1 MKNLFLLTVLI
12 CSSIYWHNAGAQSVD
27 WNAVEQHY
35 FDVYQPTDT
44 PQWIF
49 PIIAIN
55 GDGQADTI
63 YYCYK
68 SYANDYNIYENEFG
82 EKATLLDTSNFAF
95 SFNYVLDSTYSVFAF
110 GDTSFSGAENIG
122 HTFLTFINGKYPLT
136 LKWNGIKLYDTVLPF
151 PNILPKPIARIG
163 GFWGHYYLP
172 FIWGTAET
180 FIISDTA
187 GIGSI
192 CLSPEVYL
200 FIDSVQFDGPINA
213 SPDDYLGITLSLRKQ
228 SDGCII
234 GFVIEP
240 PSTQLVLIDH
250 IDANWI
256 RLTSNFNE
264 PINIYIFD
272 VLGRQLTASKLSAL
286 QTTAI
291 SINVMPSIIY
301 IRAEAASLSQTFK
314 IINL

>member
-1 MKNLFLLTVLI
+1 MKTLFLLTVLI
-12 CSSIYWHNAGAQSVD
+12 YSSIYWHNAGAQSVD

-35 FDVYQPTDT
+35 FEVYQPTDT

-136 LKWNGIKLYDTVLPF
+136 LKWNGSKLYDTVLPF

-163 GFWGHYYLP
+163 GFWAHIYEP
-172 FIWGTAET
+172 FILGSAQS
-180 FIISDTA
+180 FIIADLLGFECPLFFVTT
-187 GIGSI
+187 
-192 CLSPEVYL
+192 
-200 FIDSVQFDGPINA
+200 FIDSVTFNGPIGA
-213 SPDDYLGITLSLRKQ
+213 DLTDVLGIELSL
-228 SDGCII
+228 SAHNSGCII
-234 GFVIEP
+234 GSVDNIKDT
-240 PSTQLVLIDH
+240 SLIDDISF
-250 IDANWI
+250 IDGTLCVKSNYTSKI
-256 RLTSNFNE
+256 QLSVYDIYGRLYYSDE
-264 PINIYIFD
+264 LEY
-272 VLGRQLTASKLSAL
+272 QQTASIKNLRQSQL
-286 QTTAI
+286 I
-291 SINVMPSIIY
+291 LINATNKYYTHTIKFLI
-301 IRAEAASLSQTFK
+301 K
-314 IINL
+314 